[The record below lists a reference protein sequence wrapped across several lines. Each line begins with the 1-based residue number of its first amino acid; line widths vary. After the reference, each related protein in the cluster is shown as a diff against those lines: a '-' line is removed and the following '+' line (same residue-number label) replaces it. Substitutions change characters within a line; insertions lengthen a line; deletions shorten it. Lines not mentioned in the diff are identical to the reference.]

1 MIRTLTLT
9 LFSLSLLIATSAVK
23 AEVSPEPS
31 AVSCEQE
38 FSNLFPECISKRV
51 VAREPAEF
59 LQSDL
64 RVCNCLETSPLLK
77 AAMAEI
83 PDPTPVEQN
92 QALARLAN
100 KEANYQVTA
109 NVLDPVQYA
118 RSEDEA
124 NTVALVRSSGGA
136 RSTTADHIREKA
148 GTLAETVN
156 VSIDRKVAS
165 INDIPPE
172 NESRQCVSW
181 SEYNVVRIL
190 PQNSAFYASL
200 NAETFNPQEWNIDS
214 LASRYNASSSQEEK
228 TLIAD
233 KISFLQRNHQIRYIF
248 SASATPAISAA
259 EILRRQQSIYETLR
273 ILIPPAGS
281 ACIAQNRCGEDAIIS
296 GRHNEFR
303 RSYAEITMP
312 GRDNVLDDLIN
323 DSQARELERIVSSTL
338 NSDPDSLEARTINEY
353 FNRLQSEDGD
363 LITRCQE
370 GDVNLDCYKKMKKH
384 CRRLKRLRD
393 RLTERADLSGNELVR
408 EIRAQD
414 MAETNLNLV
423 DNISFEQFNDQICLQ
438 QFSNGS
444 ESLSFFG
451 FQERYCTETAS
462 LPECGDR
469 RALLSRYLS
478 EYNSG
483 EGTDVLSNRTM
494 IANLLKNTNF
504 VAATTAAIDTANRL
518 DETPAQLRERF
529 GGSYPRVGADGTLL
543 PPLPRSGAQDLAS
556 DSSRSTGSTASP
568 SSFVSPVTPSS
579 STGSNSF
586 PETGSTINSGTASAR
601 STDRS
606 VTPLVPAAPSFS
618 PVAGERNLGGSSIR
632 LPNPLSSM
640 LDEVSLDRPDPV
652 RADSPANEV
661 LRRPESE
668 GSVTSATFAAPAPAA
683 SASSGGSVA
692 QALPSGASSALPGG
706 QVSLARDSRA
716 QSQVNQFKYTELS
729 GEDRQIRPFV
739 GIEQFTIT
747 PQEMSRY
754 KENVQLLAKNAN
766 VLKLVRETNEEIVEL
781 TLLTETGEE
790 FKVYAKSVGDKVE
803 FFESQFGA
811 TRSPAQKPGRGIAS
825 VSSNFRVHVK
835 PQTYDIIATTPRGII
850 MDSKIYERVLNAS
863 EDEFRIMVTSDTKP
877 VMYLK
882 IVRDNENVT
891 VTKE

>member
-1 MIRTLTLT
+1 MTEKLTST
-9 LFSLSLLIATSAVK
+9 LFSLLLLLTISVAHAQ
-23 AEVSPEPS
+23 ESPDPS
-31 AVSCEQE
+31 ALNCEQE
-38 FSNLFPECISKRV
+38 FSILFPSCITDRV
-51 VAREPAEF
+51 VPTSPAEF

-64 RVCNCLETSPLLK
+64 KVCDCLEQSPLLK
-77 AAMAEI
+77 AAMAES
-83 PDPTPVEQN
+83 PKPSPEDEN
-92 QALARLAN
+92 LALASYAKN
-100 KEANYQVTA
+100 IVVSQMTA
-109 NVLDPVQYA
+109 NVQDAVQYA
-118 RSEDEA
+118 ANVEEA
-124 NTVALVRSSGGA
+124 NTAAVVRHGA
-136 RSTTADHIREKA
+136 GIKASINANIQTKA
-148 GTLAETVN
+148 GPQAQLENIA
-156 VSIDRKVAS
+156 IDRK
-165 INDIPPE
+165 ITTTNIIPE
-172 NESRQCVSW
+172 GNESWQCVSY

-190 PQNSAFYASL
+190 PQNSSFYENLRSD
-200 NAETFNPQEWNIDS
+200 NFSPGDWNVDALI
-214 LASRYNASSSQEEK
+214 ARYNSSNRQEER

-233 KISFLQRNHQIRYIF
+233 KILFLQRNPQIRHLF
-248 SASATPAISAA
+248 SATSTQEIS
-259 EILRRQQSIYETLR
+259 ETQVLERQRSVYETLR
-273 ILIPPAGS
+273 ILVPPTGS
-281 ACIAQNRCGEDAIIS
+281 ACIALNRCGEEAISS

-303 RSYAEITMP
+303 RRYGELTRV
-312 GRDNVLDDLIN
+312 GRDPILDDLIN
-323 DSQARELERIVSSTL
+323 SSQTKEFERI
-338 NSDPDSLEARTINEY
+338 INETLASTPDELTPNTIVGY
-353 FNRLQSEDGD
+353 FYDLQNRDGD
-363 LITRCQE
+363 LVRRCQQ
-370 GDVNLDCYKKMKKH
+370 GDVNINCYKRMSKH
-384 CRRLKRLRD
+384 CRKLREFKD
-393 RLTERADLSGNELVR
+393 QLLSSAASNGNDLIRG
-408 EIRAQD
+408 IRAQD
-414 MAETNLNLV
+414 MAETNLNLA

-444 ESLSFFG
+444 ETLSFFG
-451 FQERYCTETAS
+451 FQERYCTETSS
-462 LPECGDR
+462 LPECGNR
-469 RALLSRYLS
+469 RALLRRYLT
-478 EYNSG
+478 EYNVG
-483 EGTDVLSNRTM
+483 EGADVLSNRTM
-494 IANLLKNTNF
+494 IANLLENTNF
-504 VAATTAAIDTANRL
+504 VAATTAAVEAANRL

-556 DSSRSTGSTASP
+556 DSSRSSGSTASP

-579 STGSNSF
+579 STGSNPF

-601 STDRS
+601 SSDRS

-652 RADSPANEV
+652 RADPPANEV

-811 TRSPAQKPGRGIAS
+811 TRSPAQKAGRSIAS